1 MNVMV
6 KMLLLLL
13 SLLSILFLLILHF
26 WCFYCS
32 FFGNNP
38 NVRHDL
44 MVLWF
49 TDLMNVTKDVTIHR
63 LNISTLLSS
72 AFIRGELYYIIQ
84 MLLTISHR
92 HNSLTYK
99 VPSYPHV
106 VGSMGCVPWLATQ
119 FGSKGQSSLYMYSI
133 PIKDPLLLQILSP
146 LTCAQIYTSQP
157 CIFL

>member
-13 SLLSILFLLILHF
+13 SLLSISFLLILHF
-26 WCFYCS
+26 SCFNCS

-92 HNSLTYK
+92 HNSLT
-99 VPSYPHV
+99 
-106 VGSMGCVPWLATQ
+106 
-119 FGSKGQSSLYMYSI
+119 
-133 PIKDPLLLQILSP
+133 
-146 LTCAQIYTSQP
+146 
-157 CIFL
+157 

>member
-1 MNVMV
+1 MHITARITFININIVFINYT
-6 KMLLLLL
+6 LLM
-13 SLLSILFLLILHF
+13 FLLILHF

-92 HNSLTYK
+92 HNSFTYK

-106 VGSMGCVPWLATQ
+106 MGSMECVPWLATE

-133 PIKDPLLLQILSP
+133 PIKDPLLL
-146 LTCAQIYTSQP
+146 
-157 CIFL
+157 